1 MQNIGS
7 SEEVLARKPIA
18 PGPSR
23 RFEIADE
30 QRLLWVRGPNC
41 LAEGRS
47 RRSTARPLAIT
58 R

>member
-1 MQNIGS
+1 MQNIGF

-23 RFEIADE
+23 RFQIADE

-47 RRSTARPLAIT
+47 HAARPV
-58 R
+58 RW